1 MDINELISLSKNNK
15 ELLWDTFKYEQILED
30 TEDDLLK
37 DLEYYNKK
45 LKLLGEPITS
55 LDIGINSVYKA
66 HVKSINRL
74 LNVINNIKTTRHED
88 SKQLN
93 IFHE

>member
-30 TEDDLLK
+30 TEEDLIK

-45 LKLLGEPITS
+45 LKLLGEPKTS
-55 LDIGINSVYKA
+55 LDTGIASVYKA

-74 LNVINNIKTTRHED
+74 LNVINNIKTTRQDD